1 LKRKYIANISL
12 VIAFILGIPFKW
24 IQYKGSEN
32 VSILQ
37 ILDLGIN
44 NLFFDFTLLALN
56 TLIIYLVLSRLLK
69 KWVV

>member
-1 LKRKYIANISL
+1 MKRKYIANISL
-12 VIAFILGIPFKW
+12 VIAFILGIPFRW
-24 IQYKGSEN
+24 IQYKGSED

-44 NLFFDFTLLALN
+44 NLFFDFTLLSLN

-69 KWVV
+69 ISE

>member
-1 LKRKYIANISL
+1 L
-12 VIAFILGIPFKW
+12 VIAFISGIPFKW

-69 KWVV
+69 IRE

>member
-1 LKRKYIANISL
+1 MKRKYIANISL

-44 NLFFDFTLLALN
+44 NLFFDFTLLGLN

>member
-1 LKRKYIANISL
+1 MKRKYIANISL